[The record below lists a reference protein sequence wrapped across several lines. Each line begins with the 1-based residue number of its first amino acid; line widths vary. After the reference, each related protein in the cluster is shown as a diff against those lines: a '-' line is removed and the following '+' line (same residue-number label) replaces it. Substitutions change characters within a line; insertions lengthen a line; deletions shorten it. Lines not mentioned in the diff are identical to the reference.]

1 MKNEVFQ
8 NIVNFAL
15 QIGHH
20 KQYPPNTT
28 KIISYFESRGGKFD
42 QTVFFGLQYILKRW
56 LTTKITMEMIDEAEE
71 IFKLHFPMNTNVF
84 NRSGWE
90 YIATILEG
98 KLPICIKAVKEGS
111 RVPVKNVLFTVE
123 NTDPAVPWITNY
135 VETLLVQCWYPMTV
149 CTNSFEQKRILK
161 RFAEESCDD
170 DLSML
175 DFKLHDFGFRG
186 SSSVESAALGGA
198 AHLVNFKGTDNLS
211 ALMLTR
217 EFYDS
222 DVSSG
227 TSIPASEHSTMT
239 SWTKDGELDAAKNLI
254 KSFDHGPL
262 SIVADSYD
270 LWNFIDNFVGKGMMH
285 F

>member
-1 MKNEVFQ
+1 
-8 NIVNFAL
+8 
-15 QIGHH
+15 
-20 KQYPPNTT
+20 
-28 KIISYFESRGGKFD
+28 
-42 QTVFFGLQYILKRW
+42 
-56 LTTKITMEMIDEAEE
+56 MEMIDEAEE

-90 YIATILEG
+90 YIVNTLDG
-98 KLPICIKAVKEGS
+98 KLPLLIKAVEEGS

-123 NTDPAVPWITNY
+123 NTDPTVPWITNY

-149 CTNSFEQKRILK
+149 CTNSYEQKRILQ
-161 RFAEESCDD
+161 RFAQESCD

-186 SSSVESAALGGA
+186 SSSVESAGLGGA

-222 DVSSG
+222 DISSG

-239 SWTKDGELDAAKNLI
+239 SWTKNGELDAAKNLI
-254 KSFDHGPL
+254 TAFDHGPL

-270 LWNFIDNFVGKGMMH
+270 LWNFIDNIVGKGNRCPIK
-285 F
+285 FECFR